1 MVLAVYTI
9 AHFGVLGGM
18 PGMTRRVSWVELQPG
33 IMGTTTTTIMLTT
46 RTTRPHS
53 STKSWQV
60 GARAPWIAGTPI
72 TQVDLRP
79 TSTDSES
86 TPQNPQNPV
95 RNRVDF
101 RDDPDSPPTESA
113 FSSRENYLTTS
124 STFPLDASLANSYSA
139 RAHCSVISEIDT
151 GLRNLRTCNQWES
164 LMTSTES
171 SELA

>member
-1 MVLAVYTI
+1 MREQQKYDKATEIYRI
-9 AHFGVLGGM
+9 IEND
-18 PGMTRRVSWVELQPG
+18 PEYK
-33 IMGTTTTTIMLTT
+33 
-46 RTTRPHS
+46 
-53 STKSWQV
+53 KSLE
-60 GARAPWIAGTPI
+60 ANDRN
-72 TQVDLRP
+72 
-79 TSTDSES
+79 STDSES
-86 TPQNPQNPV
+86 TPKNPQNPV